1 MIMIDVLIPPLDESF
16 DFEIDEEIMPEEF
29 VLKLTGIIENMRNV
43 SFSCR
48 PFNLFSFKKGDF
60 IKDDLSFARQGI
72 TSGERF
78 VLV

>member
-1 MIMIDVLIPPLDESF
+1 MIMIDVLIPPLEESF
-16 DFEIDEEIMPEEF
+16 DFEIDEEIMLEEF
-29 VLKLTGIIENMRNV
+29 VRKLTGIIENVRNV

-48 PFNLFSFKKGDF
+48 RFSLFSFKKGDF
-60 IKDDLSFARQGI
+60 IKEDQSFACQGI